1 MDFINAI
8 ILLLNYIFV
17 PALAYGSQL
26 ALGAIFVTLIYGILR
41 FANFATGDMMSFGTM
56 VAILFTWYFQS
67 LGISL
72 GLLPTALIAI
82 PFAVV
87 FMALYMLLIDKFVFK
102 YYRIS
107 YGIVIYAIIDVLCCI
122 ILYARLV
129 SIESL
134 II

>member
-56 VAILFTWYFQS
+56 FVILFTWYLQS
-67 LGISL
+67 YGINF
-72 GLLPTALIAI
+72 GVLPTALLAI
-82 PFAVV
+82 PFAII
-87 FMALYMLLIDKFVFK
+87 FMAV
-102 YYRIS
+102 S
-107 YGIVIYAIIDVLCCI
+107 YTHLTLPTKRSV
-122 ILYARLV
+122 
-129 SIESL
+129 
-134 II
+134 